1 MNNLYTTVDIS
12 GGLGN
17 RLFQLAYAIYF
28 LRLSKKQKIKRRLV
42 FAKSSVS
49 SYWDTI
55 FKGLFRIIADDE
67 YNNITFASYHS
78 ISPHKFIE
86 PPSKAKEH
94 IALKGKYETFKYI
107 GDTLREKM
115 INIVYSNEDIMYPAY
130 YKYRDILNYF
140 GDNTKDD
147 DMVSLHI
154 RRADYSSPSSSP
166 SSSYNYNLPMSYYAD
181 ALRIVNKKNVV
192 IFSNDIEWCI
202 NNFRD
207 CVNSSKVAPL
217 ADYNIY
223 YVSSKIFSEEELG
236 SRAEIE
242 FVLMSMFKHNI
253 IANSYYSLW
262 ASFIS
267 YYKTK
272 MVVAPK
278 RWYSCDKENAENAE
292 NAEYNEYAELYHKYI
307 THII

>member
-12 GGLGN
+12 GGLGSH
-17 RLFQLAYAIYF
+17 LFQLAFAIYF

-42 FAKSSVS
+42 FKEETSSET
-49 SYWDTI
+49 SYLNTI
-55 FKGLFRIIADDE
+55 FKGLFRFIPEDD
-67 YNNITFASYHS
+67 YNKIGFNSYHS
-78 ISPHKFIE
+78 LDATQQAPQASHRTSTHKYIE
-86 PPSKAKEH
+86 PPYKAREH
-94 IALKGKYETFKYI
+94 IVLKGRYNTFKYI
-107 GDTLREKM
+107 GEALREKM
-115 INIVYSNEDIMYPAY
+115 INIVYSNEDIMYSAY

-154 RRADYSSPSSSP
+154 RRGDYLSLEN
-166 SSSYNYNLPMSYYAD
+166 YNYNLPMSYYRD

-192 IFSNDIEWCI
+192 IFSDDIEWCI
-202 NNFRD
+202 NNFNDYANRD
-207 CVNSSKVAPL
+207 
-217 ADYNIY
+217 DEYNIY
-223 YVSSKIFSEEELG
+223 YVSSKIFSDEELALG
-236 SRAEIE
+236 ATSIASTE

-253 IANSYYSLW
+253 IANSYFSLW

-272 MVVAPK
+272 IVVAPK
-278 RWYSCDKENAENAE
+278 RWYSCDGCKE
-292 NAEYNEYAELYHKYI
+292 YDELYHKYI